1 MRNRKRVR
9 EAATQACFLVLL
21 LLALMLTGCAG
32 VLKTETIIIPDAADE
47 EPAAS
52 SSDMFEIDALYRL
65 PNGDRKYG
73 GLFRW
78 TADGGLTRLVW
89 GYNGGITV
97 DEFQA
102 PFEKA
107 TRIRDMEGY
116 LLDVGNLSPD
126 GRYLIGYSYNE
137 EPGEESKL
145 TLITIGNGEEKE
157 IGALRSVLRI
167 GSSSIRWSDN
177 GEAFAYFTLNEQGQ
191 LGIEAYDMASGTKR
205 MFVMPE
211 QNGAAFYY
219 SVRLSDDGQSAIV
232 IKEENGLPVTFQL
245 GKLADG
251 KFVPQY
257 EHSMHQNGSVDW
269 IDQHRV
275 AFTGTD
281 GTLFAHDLRNDGYA
295 VLLDQ
300 VSGFALSPDRSCIA
314 YATPDATVEV
324 AKLQGNNLL
333 YKTTVYRGIVAESL
347 VWSPDGGS
355 LLIQGRKPYDD
366 AAVPQAAVDESQL
379 VQDFSF
385 QQIVIDFRS

>member
-1 MRNRKRVR
+1 MRKRNRK
-9 EAATQACFLVLL
+9 AATQACFLAFLML
-21 LLALMLTGCAG
+21 TLALTGCAG
-32 VLKTETIIIPDAADE
+32 ALGKETIIIPDDAEE

-52 SSDMFEIDALYRL
+52 GSHMFEIEALYRL

-78 TADGGLTRLVW
+78 NVDGGLTSLTW
-89 GYNGGITV
+89 GYKDGIAL
-97 DEFQA
+97 DEFA
-102 PFEKA
+102 PPFEAA
-107 TRIRDMEGY
+107 TRIRDIEGY
-116 LLDVGNLSPD
+116 LLDIGNLSPD
-126 GRYLIGYSYNE
+126 GRYLIGYSYDE
-137 EPGEESKL
+137 EAGQESRL
-145 TLITIGNGEEKE
+145 TLVTIESGEEKE
-157 IGALRSVLRI
+157 IGALRSVLRV
-167 GSSSIRWSDN
+167 GSSSITWSDN
-177 GEAFAYFTLNEQGQ
+177 GEAFAYFTLNDQGQ

-205 MFVMPE
+205 MYVMPE
-211 QNGAAFYY
+211 QNGATFYY
-219 SVRLSDDGQSAIV
+219 SARLSNDGQSAIV
-232 IKEENGLPVTFQL
+232 IKEEKGMPVAFQL

-257 EHSMHQNGSVDW
+257 EHTMHQNGSVDW
-269 IDQHRV
+269 IDRNRV

-300 VSGFALSPDRSCIA
+300 VSSFTLSPDRSYIA
-314 YATPDATVEV
+314 YSTPDAVVEV

-333 YKTTVYRGIVAESL
+333 YKTTVYRGIVADSL

-366 AAVPQAAVDESQL
+366 PAVVPQAAAAESQPA
-379 VQDFSF
+379 QDFSF